1 MEDEAFAYDWAQR
14 FGPSVAPPRAG
25 NTWLA
30 LNTPSLITLTAVP
43 RLASS
48 SPAFQGKGLFDAF
61 FPDAPWRKRWVSAPP
76 GAGRQ
81 CASLLFDFSSYPQ
94 DYLPTTIN

>member
-61 FPDAPWRKRWVSAPP
+61 FPDAPWKKR
-76 GAGRQ
+76 
-81 CASLLFDFSSYPQ
+81 
-94 DYLPTTIN
+94 